1 MGICD
6 ATYYSVQKQEYDT
19 STSMAVKSIF
29 RYESPSL
36 LRIKSTLRILRIT
49 MFFSVFFVSEYTK
62 SCIHSNKSLHLY
74 HLWLLLGTI
83 D

>member
-49 MFFSVFFVSEYTK
+49 MFFSAFLFLNKQNHAFILTKVCIYTT
-62 SCIHSNKSLHLY
+62 Y
-74 HLWLLLGTI
+74 GYY
-83 D
+83 

>member
-49 MFFSVFFVSEYTK
+49 MFFSVFLFLNTQNHAFILTKVCIYTT
-62 SCIHSNKSLHLY
+62 Y
-74 HLWLLLGTI
+74 GYY
-83 D
+83 